1 MRHAFK
7 SAPISGW
14 DSGIWLGFGSF
25 LLWCFD
31 GGECSESLWLGF
43 GNLARAWLERG
54 YLVLLLVV
62 LLLVLMLVVDCCLLL
77 LLLLRLVLDV

>member
-1 MRHAFK
+1 M
-7 SAPISGW
+7 
-14 DSGIWLGFGSF
+14 
-25 LLWCFD
+25 LWCFD